1 MLQIPEPSLWDDHRR
16 TQGVSSQVFA
26 LTPDTWRWNLSTS
39 LYLHSCYPTPGIVV
53 THLDSGYRLL
63 TVPPASAPLP
73 LQSTATRVTLRALS
87 DHGLP
92 CFLLDLESNITF
104 LLACK
109 ALCDPVL
116 QLWPYTGY
124 QTHFCPR
131 AFGLAIPSACQ
142 DLLPILYTIG
152 SFSFPPKT
160 CFP

>member
-16 TQGVSSQVFA
+16 TQGISSQVFA

-39 LYLHSCYPTPGIVV
+39 LYLHSCYPTPGTLV

-63 TVPPASAPLP
+63 TVPSASAPLP

-116 QLWPYTGY
+116 PSTNS
-124 QTHFCPR
+124 
-131 AFGLAIPSACQ
+131 GLILATRLISAPGPL
-142 DLLPILYTIG
+142 DLPFPMPARI
-152 SFSFPPKT
+152 FSPFFT
-160 CFP
+160 